1 MEASGRV
8 ASQNLLCN
16 HNRSTSANFGS
27 KNDNISKV
35 GQISSSGY
43 EGSSEDTQ
51 KFFKRNPVN
60 VPYDRR
66 RSRSWQR
73 HKQQLERPRLQ
84 QNLPPVYRGR
94 RWRRRLIQ
102 KQGRLNS
109 TSNAP
114 PTTPANTSTKSNL
127 NTNVNLPHHQQQQQR
142 WNSKP
147 ISTSELTGEKLQQQ
161 QQKQHDR
168 NTDGSL
174 NEIKSDSIVKTCVT
188 NANIKLTFQVQL
200 AHGSPT
206 GIISDFNS
214 IAQLYQAIANCYDEV
229 SVDDILFCTINTHR
243 ISMDALLSSTININ
257 DFIFAH
263 IAGQKKE
270 VTLIKTEKAL
280 GLTITDNGAG
290 KAFIKRIFPDTIT
303 SKAKP
308 ALQVGDFIEKINNES
323 MVGRKHFDVARC
335 LRALPTGSTFT
346 MRLVEPKRTGFNFIA
361 SYSMPKRMRSILDRN
376 ETIRFKADGTVIVQ
390 EMPNALI
397 INKINDIFDSYFG
410 FHDNELAQT
419 IWEMISSCKNFDDL
433 KNILMESEI
442 KDFNFPTELYFDLW
456 GSVDDYRNGRL
467 GKIEMPMGK
476 TAADK
481 KLLTEQ
487 KL

>member
-1 MEASGRV
+1 MEVSGRV
-8 ASQNLLCN
+8 ASQNLLSN
-16 HNRSTSANFGS
+16 LNRSTSANFDNR
-27 KNDNISKV
+27 NDNFGKV
-35 GQISSSGY
+35 GQISGRGY

-51 KFFKRNPVN
+51 KFFRRNPVN
-60 VPYDRR
+60 VSYDRR

-73 HKQQLERPRLQ
+73 RTQQLERSGPQ
-84 QNLPPVYRGR
+84 QNLPPVYRGK

-102 KQGRLNS
+102 KQDCLNS
-109 TSNAP
+109 TTNAP
-114 PTTPANTSTKSNL
+114 PTTLANTSTNSNL
-127 NTNVNLPHHQQQQQR
+127 SINVNLPHQQQQ

-147 ISTSELTGEKLQQQ
+147 ISTSKLTDQKL

-168 NTDGSL
+168 NTDGPF
-174 NEIKSDSIVKTCVT
+174 NEIKSNSIVKTCIT
-188 NANIKLTFQVQL
+188 NADIKLTFQVQL

-206 GIISDFNS
+206 GIISGFNS
-214 IAQLYQAIANCYDEV
+214 IVQLYQAIANCYDEI

-243 ISMDALLSSTININ
+243 ISMDALLCSTININ

-270 VTLIKTEKAL
+270 VTLVKTEKAL

-290 KAFIKRIFPDTIT
+290 KAFIKRIVPGTIT

-308 ALQVGDFIEKINNES
+308 ALQVGDFIEKINDES
-323 MVGRKHFDVARC
+323 MVGRKHFDVARH
-335 LRALPTGSTFT
+335 LRVLPIGSTFT

-361 SYSMPKRMRSILDRN
+361 SYSMPKRMRSILGTN
-376 ETIRFKADGTVIVQ
+376 ETIRFKADGTVVVQ

-419 IWEMISSCKNFDDL
+419 IWEMISSCKNFNDL
-433 KNILMESEI
+433 KNILMESDI
-442 KDFNFPTELYFDLW
+442 NDFNFPTELYFDLW

-467 GKIEMPMGK
+467 GKIEMPIGK
-476 TAADK
+476 TATDEE
-481 KLLTEQ
+481 LLSEQ